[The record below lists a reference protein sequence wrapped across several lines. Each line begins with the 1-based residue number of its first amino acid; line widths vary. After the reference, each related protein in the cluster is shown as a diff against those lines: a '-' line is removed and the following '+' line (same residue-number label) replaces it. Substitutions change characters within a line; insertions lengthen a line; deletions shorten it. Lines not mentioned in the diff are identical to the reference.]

1 MITMKKTVLAALV
14 FAGMAAATDYDNRK
28 VLTLSPSGE
37 TQIRFQVV
45 GDATNWWIVDAGKA
59 PGTENLNRIWDMLQT
74 SLVKGCAIWFST
86 DGTLNVVSLA
96 LRNVCAYH

>member
-1 MITMKKTVLAALV
+1 MIRMKKAILAALV
-14 FAGMAAATDYDNRK
+14 FAGMAAATDYDNKK

-37 TQIRFQVV
+37 TQVRFQVV
-45 GDATNWWIVDAGKA
+45 GDAVNWWVVDVSKA
-59 PGTENLNRIWDMLQT
+59 PGAANLERIWDVLHT

-86 DGTLNVVSLA
+86 DGTLSVVSVA